1 MTRITSARRPVHRG
15 TVRSGTVRSGTGL
28 GRTVHGRTVLSTA
41 VLSGAALLAGCLL
54 LSACS
59 NGTAASSASAGS
71 VIHAG
76 PAQEP
81 EAGPAVNSA
90 GEPAGAAAS
99 GGFGRAATQTA
110 RLVPVNQSI
119 IYTASLTL
127 KSPNAMRAAKEA
139 VKIVTDAAGYT
150 SAENAVARSAKT
162 GGTVNL
168 TLKVP
173 VPAYQQVLADL
184 SAPALGQQVA
194 LTQHATDVTQQAAD
208 VGSLVTSQQAAISA
222 LQGLLR
228 HAASVTQLLQV
239 QQQISNDESSLE
251 SLQAQQRA
259 LDHETSYATIN
270 MTLLST
276 ARPVVHARQHHA
288 TGGFLGGLGAGW
300 RALQHATS
308 WVLTALGAA
317 LPFLIIAVV
326 LAGIG
331 YSARRRVVRRRAG
344 PTAAG

>member
-1 MTRITSARRPVHRG
+1 MTSITSVRG
-15 TVRSGTVRSGTGL
+15 AAL
-28 GRTVHGRTVLSTA
+28 A
-41 VLSGAALLAGCLL
+41 GAALLSGCLL
-54 LSACS
+54 LTACS
-59 NGTAASSASAGS
+59 NGTAASSASASGPD
-71 VIHAG
+71 IHAAPAQPPDAG
-76 PAQEP
+76 PA
-81 EAGPAVNSA
+81 AYSA
-90 GEPAGAAAS
+90 GEPAEAAGS
-99 GGFGRAATQTA
+99 GGFSRTATQTA

-127 KSPNAMRAAKEA
+127 KSANAVRAAKEA

-184 SAPALGQQVA
+184 TAPAMGQQIA
-194 LTQHATDVTQQAAD
+194 LTQHATDVTQQVAD

-276 ARPVVHARQHHA
+276 ARPVVPARKHHA
-288 TGGFLGGLGAGW
+288 SGGFLGGLGAGW

-317 LPFLIIAVV
+317 LPFLIVAVI

-331 YSARRRVVRRRAG
+331 YTTRRRVIRRRAG
-344 PTAAG
+344 PTATG